1 MQIIE
6 QSSIP
11 KNPAKK
17 SEDAIIVTDDFIA
30 VIDGSTSKSSMR
42 HSLFCS
48 NGRRCMQLV
57 GKYICKMKK
66 DISCHSFCTGVT
78 AYIRRH
84 YRSSRLSLLTDHP
97 EERMA
102 ASAVVYSRV
111 RREVWMIGDCH
122 CLIGGEYYD
131 NPKPFEDI
139 LAAKRSAIIKQLIA
153 EGKSVEDMFANDE
166 GRAAILPDMIIA
178 MQEQNK
184 SYSVIDGFPIPESKV
199 RIISLDFKP
208 WEIIL
213 ASDGYPWLMPSL
225 AESEERL
232 MQQKISDPLN
242 INTFFATKAFLPGNN
257 SFDDR
262 SYIRFKV

>member
-1 MQIIE
+1 
-6 QSSIP
+6 
-11 KNPAKK
+11 
-17 SEDAIIVTDDFIA
+17 
-30 VIDGSTSKSSMR
+30 
-42 HSLFCS
+42 
-48 NGRRCMQLV
+48 
-57 GKYICKMKK
+57 
-66 DISCHSFCTGVT
+66 
-78 AYIRRH
+78 
-84 YRSSRLSLLTDHP
+84 
-97 EERMA
+97 MA

-131 NPKPFEDI
+131 NTKPFEDI

-184 SYSVIDGFPIPESKV
+184 TYSVIDGFPIPESKV